1 MPADLV
7 LVMWSFLIFL
17 PVGRFFFDE
26 AVVDASQFAD
36 AGGSVVS
43 HELVLRSP

>member
-7 LVMWSFLIFL
+7 LVMWSFLI

-36 AGGSVVS
+36 AGGSVYVVS

>member
-7 LVMWSFLIFL
+7 LVMWSFLI